1 MTTGKIK
8 ISMIKYF
15 LFKIGVLSHVDG
27 EDCKFELPGDSD
39 CEEEVNVD
47 EDGTEEVKAMQ
58 QEKREEKKE
67 EGVEEEAP
75 PMPVLVRQ
83 VSADPRMPKMIRQR
97 SMEALEIEAE
107 VGSGQCVYVQMCR
120 EYVFVLLFIYIYINT
135 YTHTYSLR
143 PTCWTGSRRLSSR
156 WLLT

>member
-1 MTTGKIK
+1 MMTGKIK

-107 VGSGQCVYVQMCR
+107 ANVLDRFAEAQFEVAINLNPADFEVQEGEEEFFTVMGI
-120 EYVFVLLFIYIYINT
+120 F
-135 YTHTYSLR
+135 
-143 PTCWTGSRRLSSR
+143 
-156 WLLT
+156 